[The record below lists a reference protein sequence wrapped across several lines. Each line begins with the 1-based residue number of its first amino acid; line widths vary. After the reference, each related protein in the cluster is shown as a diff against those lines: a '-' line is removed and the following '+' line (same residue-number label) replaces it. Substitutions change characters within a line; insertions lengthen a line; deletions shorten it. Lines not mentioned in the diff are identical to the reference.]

1 MKQMINAL
9 LKCNIESEGLLRV
22 IESRDSKYARDVL
35 SEKIEAFNTLYA
47 TMSRSYPVSVED
59 VPIETEETLIQSTEE
74 TPQSSAD
81 EPEACQYAKDNDTD
95 IAAAPLQVSAR
106 QELDT
111 TDNKTPIEENQTQTK
126 ASLTPESAQTEP
138 NVSVAERDDSLRM
151 DELLSRRE
159 AQDLRRAFTLNDKF
173 RYRRELFDSNDALF
187 ADTLNTLSAMHSL
200 DEALDYLYKDMG
212 WDPEDD
218 NVKDFVATITN
229 HFNAIK

>member
-9 LKCNIESEGLLRV
+9 LKCNIEIEGLLRV

-59 VPIETEETLIQSTEE
+59 VPIETEET
-74 TPQSSAD
+74 PQSSAD

-95 IAAAPLQVSAR
+95 IAVAPLHVSAR
-106 QELDT
+106 QELDA

-126 ASLTPESAQTEP
+126 ASLTPESPQTEP

>member
-1 MKQMINAL
+1 MEQMINAL
-9 LKCNIESEGLLRV
+9 LKCNIEIEGLLRV

-59 VPIETEETLIQSTEE
+59 VPIETEET
-74 TPQSSAD
+74 PQSSAD
-81 EPEACQYAKDNDTD
+81 EPEACQCAKDNAD
-95 IAAAPLQVSAR
+95 IAAAPLQVSVR

-126 ASLTPESAQTEP
+126 TSLTPESPQTEP

>member
-1 MKQMINAL
+1 MEQMINAL
-9 LKCNIESEGLLRV
+9 LKCNIEIEGLLRV

-59 VPIETEETLIQSTEE
+59 VPIETEET
-74 TPQSSAD
+74 PQSSAD
-81 EPEACQYAKDNDTD
+81 EPDACQCAKDNAD
-95 IAAAPLQVSAR
+95 IAAAPLQVSVR

-126 ASLTPESAQTEP
+126 TSLTPESPQTEP

-200 DEALDYLYKDMG
+200 DEALDYLSKDMG

>member
-1 MKQMINAL
+1 MEQMINAL
-9 LKCNIESEGLLRV
+9 LKCNIEIEGLLRV

-59 VPIETEETLIQSTEE
+59 VPIETEET
-74 TPQSSAD
+74 PQSSAD
-81 EPEACQYAKDNDTD
+81 EPEACQYAKDNDTY

-106 QELDT
+106 QELDA

-126 ASLTPESAQTEP
+126 ASLTPESPQTEP
-138 NVSVAERDDSLRM
+138 NVSVAEHDDSLRM

>member
-1 MKQMINAL
+1 
-9 LKCNIESEGLLRV
+9 
-22 IESRDSKYARDVL
+22 
-35 SEKIEAFNTLYA
+35 
-47 TMSRSYPVSVED
+47 MSRSYSVSVED

-126 ASLTPESAQTEP
+126 ASLTPESPQTEP

>member
-9 LKCNIESEGLLRV
+9 LKCNIEIEGLLRV

-47 TMSRSYPVSVED
+47 TMSRSYSVSVED

-126 ASLTPESAQTEP
+126 ASLTPESPQTEP

-200 DEALDYLYKDMG
+200 DEALDYLYKDMR

>member
-9 LKCNIESEGLLRV
+9 LKCNIEIEGLLRV

-47 TMSRSYPVSVED
+47 TMSRSYHVSVED

-106 QELDT
+106 HELDT

-126 ASLTPESAQTEP
+126 ASLTPESPQTEP

>member
-1 MKQMINAL
+1 MEQMINAL
-9 LKCNIESEGLLRV
+9 LKCNIEIEGLLRV

-59 VPIETEETLIQSTEE
+59 VPIETEET
-74 TPQSSAD
+74 PQSSAD
-81 EPEACQYAKDNDTD
+81 EPEACQCAKDNAD
-95 IAAAPLQVSAR
+95 IAAAPLQVSVR
-106 QELDT
+106 QELDA

-126 ASLTPESAQTEP
+126 TSLTPESPQTEP
-138 NVSVAERDDSLRM
+138 NVSAAERDDSLRM

>member
-1 MKQMINAL
+1 MEQMINAL
-9 LKCNIESEGLLRV
+9 LKCNIEIEGLLRV

-47 TMSRSYPVSVED
+47 TMSQSYPVSVED
-59 VPIETEETLIQSTEE
+59 VPIETEETLIQSTVE
-74 TPQSSAD
+74 THQSSAD
-81 EPEACQYAKDNDTD
+81 EPEACQYAKDNAD
-95 IAAAPLQVSAR
+95 IAAAPLQVSVR
-106 QELDT
+106 QELDA

-126 ASLTPESAQTEP
+126 TSLTPESPQTEP

-212 WDPEDD
+212 WNPEDD

>member
-1 MKQMINAL
+1 M
-9 LKCNIESEGLLRV
+9 
-22 IESRDSKYARDVL
+22 
-35 SEKIEAFNTLYA
+35 
-47 TMSRSYPVSVED
+47 
-59 VPIETEETLIQSTEE
+59 
-74 TPQSSAD
+74 
-81 EPEACQYAKDNDTD
+81 
-95 IAAAPLQVSAR
+95 
-106 QELDT
+106 
-111 TDNKTPIEENQTQTK
+111 
-126 ASLTPESAQTEP
+126 TPESPQTEP

>member
-1 MKQMINAL
+1 M
-9 LKCNIESEGLLRV
+9 
-22 IESRDSKYARDVL
+22 
-35 SEKIEAFNTLYA
+35 
-47 TMSRSYPVSVED
+47 
-59 VPIETEETLIQSTEE
+59 
-74 TPQSSAD
+74 
-81 EPEACQYAKDNDTD
+81 
-95 IAAAPLQVSAR
+95 QVSAR

-126 ASLTPESAQTEP
+126 ASLTPESPQTEP

>member
-9 LKCNIESEGLLRV
+9 LKCNIEIEGLLRV

-47 TMSRSYPVSVED
+47 TMSRSYLVSVED
-59 VPIETEETLIQSTEE
+59 VPIETEKTLIQSTEE

-81 EPEACQYAKDNDTD
+81 EPETCQYAKDNDTD

-106 QELDT
+106 QELDA

-126 ASLTPESAQTEP
+126 ASLTPESPQTEP

-187 ADTLNTLSAMHSL
+187 ADTLNTLSAMQSL